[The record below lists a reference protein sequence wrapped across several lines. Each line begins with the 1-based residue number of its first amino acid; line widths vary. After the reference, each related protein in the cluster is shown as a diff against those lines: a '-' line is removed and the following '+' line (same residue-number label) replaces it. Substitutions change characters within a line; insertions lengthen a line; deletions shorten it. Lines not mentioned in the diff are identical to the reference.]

1 MLYQQ
6 GDVLMREV
14 DSIPEGLEVKE
25 DGILAEGEATGH
37 AHRILGEGAKLF
49 ESPLGEV
56 FMDVPKRIEVV
67 HEEHKKISVAPGK
80 YQVIIV
86 REYDHFADD
95 ASMSDAVRFVMD

>member
-37 AHRILGEGAKLF
+37 AHRILGEGAKPF

-56 FMDVPKRIEVV
+56 LWMCPNALRWCTKSTKR
-67 HEEHKKISVAPGK
+67 SV
-80 YQVIIV
+80 
-86 REYDHFADD
+86 
-95 ASMSDAVRFVMD
+95 